1 MFKMGTKSRIMETT
15 FKLVLKKGF
24 TDVSL
29 NEIIK
34 ASNTTTG
41 GFYHHFN
48 SKDALLLEVI
58 EKYIFN
64 YFNSSIERIRSF
76 EGTPKEKLQTVIL
89 SIVAECVNINEVSSK
104 KVYYRNL
111 HLLLMEGVQKYD
123 VIAENYKKFYHNLL
137 NFIKEVI
144 DEGVA
149 QDMIRQDIDSHE
161 LAIFIQTS
169 ILGTII
175 MWIGMPE
182 MPLEER
188 MISNIDH
195 LWNYMKK

>member
-34 ASNTTTG
+34 ASNITTG

-64 YFNSSIERIRSF
+64 YFNSTIEQIRSF
-76 EGTPKEKLQTVIL
+76 KGTPKEKLQTVML
-89 SIVAECVNINEVSSK
+89 SIVAECVNINEISSK

-123 VIAENYKKFYHNLL
+123 VIAESYKKFYHNLL
-137 NFIKEVI
+137 NFIKEVV

-161 LAIFIQTS
+161 LAIFVQTS
-169 ILGTII
+169 ILGTVI
-175 MWIGMPE
+175 MWVGMPE

-195 LWNYMKK
+195 LWAYMKK